1 MRIVRFY
8 SHRLGPRLGV
18 VNGEEVIDITRIGGR
33 RINSFLQLLKIAS
46 KKGLTISEYLENKMK
61 NNAAKSYLYSELD
74 IRPSN
79 SKSHLLIPIIPPE
92 VWGAGVTYLRSKDA
106 REYETRAKGVYDQ
119 VYDAERPE
127 IFLKATRNRCVGPNQ
142 DVYIRSDSNWT
153 VPEPELALVL
163 GPNLEIAGYTVG
175 NDVSARDIEGE
186 NPLYCPQAKIYKN
199 ACAIG
204 PAILTADSV
213 DNPRNLKIEMRI
225 FRDGNLV
232 FQGETNTGMMKRT
245 FEELR
250 EYLLRDN
257 PIPPGTVFMTGTG
270 IVPPDDFSLQNNDI
284 IEITIEKIGTLRNRA
299 VKNHLRSV

>member
-8 SHRLGPRLGV
+8 SPRLG
-18 VNGEEVIDITRIGGR
+18 TRIGVADDEEVLDITKLGGI
-33 RINSFLQLLKIAS
+33 RINSFIQLVRLAS
-46 KKGLTISEYLENKMK
+46 KEGLGVSEYLEKK
-61 NNAAKSYLYSELD
+61 LKKNAAKSYLYSELD
-74 IRPSN
+74 VEPS
-79 SKSHLLIPIIPPE
+79 KAKPHFTIPITPPE
-92 VWGAGVTYLRSKDA
+92 VWGAGVTYLRSRDA
-106 REYETRAKGVYDQ
+106 REYETKAKGVYEQ

-153 VPEPELALVL
+153 VPEPELALVF

-204 PAILTADSV
+204 PAILTADSI

-225 FRDGNLV
+225 FRAEKLV
-232 FQGETNTGMMKRT
+232 FQGQTSTGMMKRT

-257 PIPPGTVFMTGTG
+257 PVPPGTVLMTGTG
-270 IVPPDDFSLQNNDI
+270 IVPPDDFTLQNNDL

-299 VKNHLRSV
+299 VKNSINSI